1 MTHFLEL
8 VRLFLP
14 HNRELGILVVL
25 SVQKNAQNSAAVSKK
40 CVDESFSMIESGK
53 KPVIHSA
60 IPLKYFK
67 YFVVV
72 SIVQIVFSEN
82 KIVLILF
89 HCLN

>member
-40 CVDESFSMIESGK
+40 RVDESFSMIESGK
-53 KPVIHSA
+53 KPGYSFS
-60 IPLKYFK
+60 Y
-67 YFVVV
+67 
-72 SIVQIVFSEN
+72 SIEILQIFRGCFYCSDSFFR
-82 KIVLILF
+82 K
-89 HCLN
+89 